1 MNRRDFV
8 KAVIAPAFIIP
19 LTRAR
24 ERGPEEK
31 SLYLISGHPEKYVP
45 FLLNELRRLDLI
57 EAKNFRLRSDRMETS
72 ETPSFT
78 VLLNG
83 RVIDL
88 RRSQLA
94 SLWRRMQTES
104 PSNRLTVIDFGRPQS
119 SGRQGKEA
127 IIKVDGQIID
137 RLPLNG
143 SGTRHYPARGGQ
155 ISVRVAQ
162 GAARV
167 VSSSCARKICFS
179 SPPVSSAGERIIC
192 APHRFIMEIPGRGTW
207 DTTTG

>member
-8 KAVIAPAFIIP
+8 KTLVAPAFIIP
-19 LTRAR
+19 LAQAG
-24 ERGPEEK
+24 ERGAEEEAI
-31 SLYLISGHPEKYVP
+31 YLISDHPERYVP
-45 FLLNELRRLDLI
+45 LLLAELRRLDLI
-57 EAKNFRLRSDRMETS
+57 ETKTIHLRSTRMEAS

-88 RRSQLA
+88 RRSEMA
-94 SLWRRMQTES
+94 SLWRRMQSES
-104 PSNRLTVIDFGRPQS
+104 SSDRLTVIDLGRPQS
-119 SGRQGKEA
+119 FGRQGTEA
-127 IIKVDGQIID
+127 IIKVDGRIID
-137 RLPLNG
+137 KLPLSG

-167 VSSSCARKICFS
+167 VSSSCARKICLS
-179 SPPVSSAGERIIC
+179 SPPVSAAGERIIC
-192 APHRFIMEIPGRGTW
+192 APHRFILEIPGRRAW